1 MWVGGGGVSLEGGMG
16 EGGGGGGIGL
26 VREGE
31 SKRRVRVDAASE
43 GVCGRV
49 CGLREVGRPEGA
61 SALLT

>member
-1 MWVGGGGVSLEGGMG
+1 MCVWVGGGGLVWRG
-16 EGGGGGGIGL
+16 EGGRGGIGL